1 MPYIEQEDR
10 AFLCKLMFNILQFDK
25 LTAGDLNYCI
35 TKLLLAQEPKRYED
49 YNRLIGVLECV
60 KLEFY
65 RRAVALYEDMKIKE
79 NGDVYEKI

>member
-10 AFLCKLMFNILQFDK
+10 AFLCREMFNLLK
-25 LTAGDLNYCI
+25 LHELTAGDLNYCI
-35 TKLLLAQEPKRYED
+35 TKLLLSQEPKRYED

-65 RRAVALYEDMKIKE
+65 RRAVALYENKKIKE
-79 NGDVYEKI
+79 NGDVYEIV